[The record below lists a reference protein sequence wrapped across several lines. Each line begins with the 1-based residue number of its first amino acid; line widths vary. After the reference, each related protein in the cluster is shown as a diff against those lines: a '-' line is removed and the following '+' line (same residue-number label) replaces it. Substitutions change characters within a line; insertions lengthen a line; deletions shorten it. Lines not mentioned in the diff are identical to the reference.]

1 MMSSKKVSP
10 STKRK
15 KDFPDTICIAHVS
28 GLKYGEFELLST
40 TIDPK
45 DRLNKLIDIH
55 RRREAE
61 PPGSAYC
68 MNASCNLI
76 PDVLEERH
84 GYHLVCYWRFTANLD

>member
-1 MMSSKKVSP
+1 M
-10 STKRK
+10 
-15 KDFPDTICIAHVS
+15 
-28 GLKYGEFELLST
+28 ST

-68 MNASCNLI
+68 MNASCDLI
-76 PDVLEERH
+76 PDVLEEHH
-84 GYHLVCYWRFTANLD
+84 GYHLVCYRRFTANLDRLKTPPDASEAGSSKRGYSPVVW